1 MYPMMMLEAVQ
12 MEREREIKEAARS
25 RLAESPRHGPAVA
38 RLPRRSRLAGLAGA
52 LRRLRRVVAGAT
64 VGG

>member
-1 MYPMMMLEAVQ
+1 MYPMMMLEAVR
-12 MEREREIKEAARS
+12 MEREREIREAARS
-25 RLAESPRHGPAVA
+25 RLAQRPRHEPAVD
-38 RLPRRSRLAGLAGA
+38 RLPRRSRLAGLAEA